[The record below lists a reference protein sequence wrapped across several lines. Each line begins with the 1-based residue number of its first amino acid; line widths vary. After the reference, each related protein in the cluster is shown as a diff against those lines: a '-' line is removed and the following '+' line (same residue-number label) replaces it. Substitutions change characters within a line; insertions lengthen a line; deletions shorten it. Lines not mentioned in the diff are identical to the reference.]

1 MPILISDALSKQH
14 DARIRNEEIST
25 HRKLRFSFKK
35 DSNPMWHAV
44 SEIEEEINVIND
56 KESKRKSSSKKK
68 SALSKKSTENKNKEV
83 GENKREIAESLE
95 AENEK
100 KDIEKK
106 NQILG
111 VFVHYA
117 DCLKLDFFVLHP
129 VVKVS
134 LMLLN
139 CLSGLN

>member
-1 MPILISDALSKQH
+1 
-14 DARIRNEEIST
+14 
-25 HRKLRFSFKK
+25 
-35 DSNPMWHAV
+35 MWHAV

-134 LMLLN
+134 LKLLN
-139 CLSGLN
+139 QVWIN

>member
-1 MPILISDALSKQH
+1 
-14 DARIRNEEIST
+14 
-25 HRKLRFSFKK
+25 
-35 DSNPMWHAV
+35 MWHAVV

-68 SALSKKSTENKNKEV
+68 SALPKKSTENNKNKEG

-134 LMLLN
+134 LKLLN
-139 CLSGLN
+139 QVWIN

>member
-1 MPILISDALSKQH
+1 
-14 DARIRNEEIST
+14 
-25 HRKLRFSFKK
+25 
-35 DSNPMWHAV
+35 MWHAV

-68 SALSKKSTENKNKEV
+68 STLSKKSTENKNKEV

-134 LMLLN
+134 LKLLN
-139 CLSGLN
+139 QVWIN

>member
-1 MPILISDALSKQH
+1 MTGTDQVSGSG
-14 DARIRNEEIST
+14 EIAT
-25 HRKLRFSFKK
+25 V
-35 DSNPMWHAV
+35 AV

-68 SALSKKSTENKNKEV
+68 SSLKKSTSEKNKDV
-83 GENKREIAESLE
+83 KRVEIAEPLSKQ
-95 AENEK
+95 EK
-100 KDIEKK
+100 KDGDQEKK

-111 VFVHYA
+111 VFVHYS

-134 LMLLN
+134 ALRFLKQFL
-139 CLSGLN
+139 GLI

>member
-1 MPILISDALSKQH
+1 
-14 DARIRNEEIST
+14 
-25 HRKLRFSFKK
+25 
-35 DSNPMWHAV
+35 MWHAV

-117 DCLKLDFFVLHP
+117 DCLKLDFFVQHP

>member
-1 MPILISDALSKQH
+1 
-14 DARIRNEEIST
+14 
-25 HRKLRFSFKK
+25 
-35 DSNPMWHAV
+35 MWHTV